1 MLGNAHSKVVLLSK
15 YQKAGGGIGIK
26 TKLSPKKLISPY
38 KQGRSKTAMQMGM
51 GVSLDNPK
59 GAGHSYEEGASGG
72 IMNIRIG
79 SASQSSDATSEQS
92 NPPLYYNM
100 NTLQAKNSSVN
111 NTTTLKL
118 NRGETPEAFVLFQH
132 QQ

>member
-1 MLGNAHSKVVLLSK
+1 MKNCH
-15 YQKAGGGIGIK
+15 
-26 TKLSPKKLISPY
+26 LIDTY
-38 KQGRSKTAMQMGM
+38 LDLDEEVRF
-51 GVSLDNPK
+51 LDNAK
-59 GAGHSYEEGASGG
+59 GGNSYEEGSGG